1 MIGSPSQPRLQRLLW
16 LSVGAALATIA
27 LKTAAWLVT
36 DSVGLLSDAA
46 ESLVNLVAAIV
57 ALATLHF
64 ATQPPDPQHRY
75 GHEKAEYFS
84 AGLEGGMIL
93 LAALSIG
100 WLALERLLHP
110 APLREVGVGVVVS
123 AFASAVNFAVGLK
136 LVRVGRVHRSV
147 VLEADGRHLL
157 TDVWTSV
164 GVIAGVVVVAATGV
178 ERLDPIIALVVAANI
193 VLTGAGLVRRSIDGL
208 MDRSLPPEAQKSIGL
223 VLDRYA
229 GEQVSFHALRTR
241 QSGRRSFISLH
252 VLVPGSWSVHAGH
265 SLLEQLERDLRA
277 AVPGSTVFTHL
288 EPLEDPESFEDT
300 ALERWTAVDRSEE
313 RDAG

>member
-1 MIGSPSQPRLQRLLW
+1 MTGSPSQPRLQRLLW
-16 LSVGAALATIA
+16 LSVGAAVVTIG
-27 LKTAAWLVT
+27 LKTGAWLVT

-57 ALATLHF
+57 AVATLHF

-110 APLREVGVGVVVS
+110 APLRDVGVGVAVAAV
-123 AFASAVNFAVGLK
+123 ASGVNFAVGLK
-136 LVRVGRVHRSV
+136 LVRVGREFRSI

-157 TDVWTSV
+157 TDVWTSA
-164 GVIAGVVVVAATGV
+164 GVIAGVVLVAATSI
-178 ERLDPIIALVVAANI
+178 ERLDPVIALAVAANI
-193 VLTGAGLVRRSIDGL
+193 VVTGYGLVRRSIDGL
-208 MDRSLPPEAQKSIGL
+208 MDRSLPPQAQAAIGD
-223 VLDRYA
+223 VLERYA
-229 GEQVSFHALRTR
+229 SDEVAFHALRTR
-241 QSGRRSFISLH
+241 QSGRRSFMSLH
-252 VLVPGSWSVHAGH
+252 VLVPGSWSVQAGH
-265 SLLEQLERDLRA
+265 SLLERLEHDLRA

-288 EPLEDPESFEDT
+288 EPLEDPESFQDT
-300 ALERWTAVDRSEE
+300 ALERSAAPEAVDHPDTR
-313 RDAG
+313 

>member
-16 LSVGAALATIA
+16 LSVGAAVVTIG
-27 LKTAAWLVT
+27 LKTGAWLLT

-100 WLALERLLHP
+100 WFALERLLHP
-110 APLREVGVGVVVS
+110 APLRDVAVGVVV
-123 AFASAVNFAVGLK
+123 AAVASGVNFAVGLK
-136 LVRVGRVHRSV
+136 LVRVGREFRSI

-157 TDVWTSV
+157 TDVWTSG
-164 GVIAGVVVVAATGV
+164 GVIAGVVLVAATGV
-178 ERLDPIIALVVAANI
+178 ERLDPAIALVVAANI
-193 VLTGAGLVRRSIDGL
+193 VVTGAGLVRRSIDGL
-208 MDRSLPPEAQKSIGL
+208 MDRSLPPHVQAAIGD
-223 VLDRYA
+223 VLERYA
-229 GEQVSFHALRTR
+229 NDEVAFHALRTR

-265 SLLEQLERDLRA
+265 SLLEQLERDVRA

-300 ALERWTAVDRSEE
+300 ALERSEGIDE
-313 RDAG
+313 RFAG